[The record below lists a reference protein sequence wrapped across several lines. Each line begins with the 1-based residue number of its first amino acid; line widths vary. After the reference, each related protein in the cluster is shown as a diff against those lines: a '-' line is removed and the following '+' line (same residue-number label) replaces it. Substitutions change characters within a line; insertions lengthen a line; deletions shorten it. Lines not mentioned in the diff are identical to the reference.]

1 MLEILRVGEHFK
13 RRENISSVWGNILK
27 EERTDPQCGG
37 TFKKKREQILSVGE
51 HFKKEKRS
59 SEWGNILKEE
69 RTYPQCGGT
78 F

>member
-37 TFKKKREQILSVGE
+37 TFYKGEEILSVGE

-59 SEWGNILKEE
+59 SVWGNIEN
-69 RTYPQCGGT
+69 
-78 F
+78 